1 MGSPDGQDV
10 ASPGPV
16 LPDYSGGC
24 IAGLIPGL
32 LGPGSR
38 PAWFPPPMHG
48 ARQQVLLIVDG
59 LGWRQLE
66 SNRDVMPTLSAFAG
80 GPITSVAP
88 TTTATALTS
97 IATGLTPGEH
107 GVVGYR
113 MVVHGEV
120 LNTLRWTTA
129 GGDARRR
136 LAPAM
141 VQSAPSFMGMR
152 SPVVAKVETAQSGFT
167 AAHLAGARYV
177 GWRTPSSL
185 VVEVRQLVRSGE
197 TFVLAYYDGVDK
209 VAHEHGLGE
218 HYRAELAFVDRLIGD
233 LLHDLPAEACLAVI
247 ADHGQVQVGDN
258 VVFPHPDVL
267 VHCGLQSGEGRF
279 RWLHARGGR
288 QDELLKAAQAH
299 HQDVAWVVTRD
310 EIIDGGWFGPHVT
323 AAARARLGDVA
334 LVPFEPITFHDPDD
348 SGAYTLLARH
358 GSLTEAEMLVP
369 LLAARAG

>member
-1 MGSPDGQDV
+1 VSPV
-10 ASPGPV
+10 V
-16 LPDYSGGC
+16 PDYSGPC
-24 IAGLIPGL
+24 VSGLIPGL
-32 LGPGSR
+32 LGPG
-38 PAWFPPPMHG
+38 PLPGWFPAPMQG

-66 SNRDVMPTLSAFAG
+66 ANRDLMPTLSAFDGAS
-80 GPITSVAP
+80 ITTVAP
-88 TTTATALTS
+88 STTATALTS

-120 LNTLRWTTA
+120 LNTLRWSTA
-129 GGDARRR
+129 AGDARRR
-136 LAPAM
+136 LVPAVVQPAP
-141 VQSAPSFMGMR
+141 PFLGMR
-152 SPVVAKVETAQSGFT
+152 SPVVAKVETEYSGFT

-185 VVEVRQLVRSGE
+185 VVEVRQLVRAGE

-218 HYRAELAFVDRLIGD
+218 HYRAELAFVDRLVGD
-233 LLHDLPAEACLAVI
+233 LLQELPADACLAVI
-247 ADHGQVQVGDN
+247 ADHGQVDVGERL
-258 VVFPHPDVL
+258 VFPHPDVL
-267 VHCGLQSGEGRF
+267 AQCGLQSGEGRF

-288 QDELLKAAQAH
+288 QGELLAAARAH
-299 HQDVAWVVTRD
+299 HGDVAWVVSRD
-310 EIIDGGWFGPHVT
+310 ELIDAGWLGPHVT
-323 AAARARLGDVA
+323 APARSRLGDVA
-334 LVPFEPITFHDPDD
+334 LVPFAPVAFHDPED
-348 SGAYTLLARH
+348 SGPFTLVARH